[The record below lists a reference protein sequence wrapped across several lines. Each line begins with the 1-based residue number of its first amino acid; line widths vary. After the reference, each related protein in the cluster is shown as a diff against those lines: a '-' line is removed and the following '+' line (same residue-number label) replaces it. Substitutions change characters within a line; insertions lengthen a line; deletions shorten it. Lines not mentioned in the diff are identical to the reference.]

1 MYRTFQGV
9 NVHFI
14 SVDMTEMFSKYNF
27 MNNLTDWVSTRQC
40 LERTATFTTAE
51 QERAL
56 KTFKKTFFIFIFP
69 SSFFFAL
76 NTQKKREH
84 LFLKTFSQKD
94 VFFFPLTK
102 HDDR

>member
-14 SVDMTEMFSKYNF
+14 SVDTMEKFSKYNS

-56 KTFKKTFFIFIFP
+56 KTLKKNVFIFIFP
-69 SSFFFAL
+69 LSFFVAPQH
-76 NTQKKREH
+76 TKQEH

-94 VFFFPLTK
+94 VFFSFP
-102 HDDR
+102 

>member
-1 MYRTFQGV
+1 M

-40 LERTATFTTAE
+40 LEQTETFTTAE

-56 KTFKKTFFIFIFP
+56 KTLKN
-69 SSFFFAL
+69 FFFVYFSFSRLFVVVAP
-76 NTQKKREH
+76 TPQKK
-84 LFLKTFSQKD
+84 
-94 VFFFPLTK
+94 
-102 HDDR
+102 

>member
-56 KTFKKTFFIFIFP
+56 KTFKKKHF
-69 SSFFFAL
+69 
-76 NTQKKREH
+76 
-84 LFLKTFSQKD
+84 LFL
-94 VFFFPLTK
+94 FFLRLFFLPSTHK
-102 HDDR
+102 KNESIFF

>member
-40 LERTATFTTAE
+40 LEQTETFTTAE

-56 KTFKKTFFIFIFP
+56 KT
-69 SSFFFAL
+69 
-76 NTQKKREH
+76 
-84 LFLKTFSQKD
+84 
-94 VFFFPLTK
+94 
-102 HDDR
+102 